1 MINTDICIGDLLNN
15 GSIVFFRLKPEPG
28 YPFVWI
34 SHNSSKV
41 IGYDGADVEKGLAF
55 TDIVFREDRFKVLSA
70 IEDSVQRGQDSSFES
85 GFRTICGS
93 GKTINVRAFFSIRN
107 NNGETC
113 VSGYMS
119 DTSGSSEISTR
130 LETILSTM
138 PGGMIEMDTE
148 CRIISANK
156 AIHEIYGYSSEELK
170 GKSLSILMDEHSGS
184 YVVDNFRRAA
194 INEALPTRFTHK
206 HLKKNGEVVYV
217 ELAWD
222 YVRGSKHSI
231 KGFMCSITDVT
242 DKKLSHDAMV
252 KQLKFLHH
260 ILESI
265 SNPFFVVDTETMDV
279 VISNSAAGGAT
290 NVKCYELL
298 HGKGK
303 ACFLDSLECP
313 LETVKTTRQPCVREQ
328 IHTQDDG
335 SKTYYEIH
343 GQPVFNEKGQV
354 VQMIEY
360 ALDITDRKK
369 TESELEKY
377 RNHLETLVKKRT
389 DELNKAN
396 RQLMEEID
404 ERIEKERQLVLA
416 ANVIENTI
424 EGITITDCFG
434 TIMQVNPA
442 FTEITGYTPDEV
454 IGKTPRILKSEKH
467 DEQFYHRMWD
477 SLIKKGNWSGE
488 IWNRRKNGDA
498 YPEWLSINAIRD
510 ELNNITHFVAVFH
523 DISEVKQGEE
533 KLKYQA
539 NHDTL
544 TGLPNR
550 QLFNDRLEMAIA
562 YAKRHNQKIAV
573 IFIDLDNFKNV
584 NDTLGHYVGD
594 ILLQKVAEILKS
606 CVRTEDTVA
615 RLGGDEFM
623 LILQDI
629 LSESNAVDTSR
640 RILSEFA
647 KPINIT
653 GNEFFINASLGI
665 TIYPD
670 DGEDVLTMVKNADL
684 AMYRVKETGKN
695 GYQLFTKNMNE
706 KVLSR
711 VNMEKELRKAVAAGD
726 FGVVY
731 QPKVSLLTGDITGAE
746 ALIRW
751 NRDGELIPPS
761 EFIPVAEETGH
772 IISIGRTVLIKACE
786 DAVKWQKMGFTDI
799 DVAVNLSAR
808 QFRDENLID
817 TVCSI
822 VKSTGIKPDLL
833 GLEITENTMMEDIQ
847 TTIIALAHLV
857 QQGIKISIDDFGTG
871 YSSLSYLKLF
881 PINILKV
888 DRQFIKDIPDDPDDI
903 AISTAI
909 INLAKGLNL
918 QVIAEGVET
927 QAQLDFCRERGCDEI
942 QGYFFSRPLSYD
954 EFIELLK
961 SGKKLL

>member
-1 MINTDICIGDLLNN
+1 MINTGECLADLLSKGN
-15 GSIVFFRLKPEPG
+15 IIFFRLKPETG
-28 YPFVWI
+28 YPFAWL
-34 SHNSSKV
+34 SMNSADI
-41 IGYDGADVEKGLAF
+41 IGYSEADIENGLCL
-55 TDIVFREDRFKVLSA
+55 TDIVFRDDRFSVLSTL
-70 IEDSVQRGQDSSFES
+70 EEKVQDEETACFES
-85 GFRTICGS
+85 GFRIICGS
-93 GKTINVRAFFSIRN
+93 GKIISVHSFFSI
-107 NNGETC
+107 TSDC
-113 VSGYMS
+113 ISGYMS
-119 DTSGSSEISTR
+119 DNSGSSEISAR

-148 CRIISANK
+148 CRIITANK
-156 AIHEIYGYSSEELK
+156 AIQEIYGYTAEELH
-170 GKSLSILMDEHSGS
+170 GQSLSILLEEHSGS
-184 YVVDNFRRAA
+184 FVMDNFRMAA
-194 INEALPTRFTHK
+194 ISEALPTRFTHR
-206 HLKKNGEVVYV
+206 HLKKDGETVYV

-222 YVRGSKHSI
+222 YIRDSKQRI
-231 KGFMCSITDVT
+231 KGFICSITDVT
-242 DKKLSHDAMV
+242 ERKKYEDELV
-252 KQLKFLHH
+252 KYRKH
-260 ILESI
+260 LES
-265 SNPFFVVDTETMDV
+265 
-279 VISNSAAGGAT
+279 
-290 NVKCYELL
+290 
-298 HGKGK
+298 
-303 ACFLDSLECP
+303 
-313 LETVKTTRQPCVREQ
+313 
-328 IHTQDDG
+328 
-335 SKTYYEIH
+335 
-343 GQPVFNEKGQV
+343 
-354 VQMIEY
+354 
-360 ALDITDRKK
+360 
-369 TESELEKY
+369 
-377 RNHLETLVKKRT
+377 LVEKRT
-389 DELNKAN
+389 NELNEAN
-396 RQLMEEID
+396 RQLMKEID
-404 ERIEKERQLVLA
+404 ERIEKERQLLLA
-416 ANVIENTI
+416 ASVIENTI

-434 TIMQVNPA
+434 TILQVNPA
-442 FTEITGYTPDEV
+442 FTQITGFTPEEA

-467 DEQFYHRMWD
+467 DEQFYSSMWQ
-477 SLIKKGNWSGE
+477 SLIKRGNWSGE

-498 YPEWLSINAIRD
+498 YPEWLSINAIKD
-510 ELNNITHFVAVFH
+510 ELGNITHFVAVFH

-562 YAKRHNQKIAV
+562 FAKRHSQKVAV

-594 ILLQKVAEILKS
+594 ILLQRVAETLKK

-629 LSESNAVDTSR
+629 LTESNAVETSR
-640 RILSEFA
+640 RILTEFA
-647 KPINIT
+647 KPININ

-706 KVLSR
+706 KVQTR
-711 VNMEKELRKAVAAGD
+711 VSMERELRKAVMSGE
-726 FGVVY
+726 FEVVY
-731 QPKVSLLTGDITGAE
+731 QPKVSLTTGMICGAE

-751 NRDGELIPPS
+751 NRDGQIISPQ
-761 EFIPVAEETGH
+761 EFIPIAEETGH
-772 IISIGRTVLIKACE
+772 IIAIGKFVLTKACG
-786 DAVKWQKMGFTDI
+786 DAVKWHKLGFKDI

-817 TVCSI
+817 TVCGI
-822 VKSTGIKPDLL
+822 VKETGIKPELL

-857 QQGIKISIDDFGTG
+857 QHGIKISIDDFGTG

-888 DRQFIKDIPDDPDDI
+888 DRQFIKDIPEDADDI

-918 QVIAEGVET
+918 HVIAEGVET
-927 QAQLDFCRERGCDEI
+927 QAQLDFCRERGCDGI
-942 QGYFFSRPLSYD
+942 QGFFFSKPLTFS
-954 EFIELLK
+954 EFVALLR

>member
-1 MINTDICIGDLLNN
+1 MINTGECLADLLSKGN
-15 GSIVFFRLKPEPG
+15 IIFFRLKPETG
-28 YPFVWI
+28 YPFAWL
-34 SHNSSKV
+34 SMNSADI
-41 IGYDGADVEKGLAF
+41 IGYSEADIENGLCL
-55 TDIVFREDRFKVLSA
+55 TDIVFRDDRFSVLSTL
-70 IEDSVQRGQDSSFES
+70 EEKVQDEETACFES
-85 GFRTICGS
+85 GFRIICGS
-93 GKTINVRAFFSIRN
+93 GKIISVHSFFSI
-107 NNGETC
+107 TSDC
-113 VSGYMS
+113 ISGYMS
-119 DTSGSSEISTR
+119 DNSGSSEISAR

-148 CRIISANK
+148 CRIITANK
-156 AIHEIYGYSSEELK
+156 AIQEIYGYTAEELH
-170 GKSLSILMDEHSGS
+170 GQSLSILLEEHSGS
-184 YVVDNFRRAA
+184 FVMDNFRMAA
-194 INEALPTRFTHK
+194 ISEALPTRFTHR
-206 HLKKNGEVVYV
+206 HLKKNGETVYV

-222 YVRGSKHSI
+222 YIRDSKQRI
-231 KGFMCSITDVT
+231 KGFICSITDVT
-242 DKKLSHDAMV
+242 ERKKYEDELV
-252 KQLKFLHH
+252 KYRKH
-260 ILESI
+260 LES
-265 SNPFFVVDTETMDV
+265 
-279 VISNSAAGGAT
+279 
-290 NVKCYELL
+290 
-298 HGKGK
+298 
-303 ACFLDSLECP
+303 
-313 LETVKTTRQPCVREQ
+313 
-328 IHTQDDG
+328 
-335 SKTYYEIH
+335 
-343 GQPVFNEKGQV
+343 
-354 VQMIEY
+354 
-360 ALDITDRKK
+360 
-369 TESELEKY
+369 
-377 RNHLETLVKKRT
+377 LVEKRT
-389 DELNKAN
+389 NELNEAN
-396 RQLMEEID
+396 RQLMKEID
-404 ERIEKERQLVLA
+404 ERIEKERQLLLA
-416 ANVIENTI
+416 ASVIENTI

-434 TIMQVNPA
+434 TILQVNPA
-442 FTEITGYTPDEV
+442 FTQITGFTPEEA

-467 DEQFYHRMWD
+467 DEQFYSSMWQ
-477 SLIKKGNWSGE
+477 SLIKRGNWSGE

-498 YPEWLSINAIRD
+498 YPEWLSINAIKD
-510 ELNNITHFVAVFH
+510 ELGNITHFVAVFH

-562 YAKRHNQKIAV
+562 FAKRHSQKVAV

-594 ILLQKVAEILKS
+594 ILLQRVAETLKK

-629 LSESNAVDTSR
+629 LTESNAVETSR
-640 RILSEFA
+640 RILTEFA
-647 KPINIT
+647 KPININ

-706 KVLSR
+706 KVQTR
-711 VNMEKELRKAVAAGD
+711 VSMERELRKAVMSGE
-726 FGVVY
+726 FEVVY
-731 QPKVSLLTGDITGAE
+731 QPKVSLTTGMICGAE

-751 NRDGELIPPS
+751 NRDGQIISPQ
-761 EFIPVAEETGH
+761 EFIPIAEETGH
-772 IISIGRTVLIKACE
+772 IIAIGKFVLTKACG
-786 DAVKWQKMGFTDI
+786 DAVKWHKLGFKDI

-817 TVCSI
+817 TVCGI
-822 VKSTGIKPDLL
+822 VKETGIKPELL

-857 QQGIKISIDDFGTG
+857 QHGIKISIDDFGTG

-888 DRQFIKDIPDDPDDI
+888 DRQFIKDIPEDADDI

-918 QVIAEGVET
+918 HVIAEGVET
-927 QAQLDFCRERGCDEI
+927 QAQLDFCRERGCDGI
-942 QGYFFSRPLSYD
+942 QGFFFSKPLTFS
-954 EFIELLK
+954 EFVALLR

>member
-1 MINTDICIGDLLNN
+1 MINTGECLADLLSKGN
-15 GSIVFFRLKPEPG
+15 IIFFRLKPETG
-28 YPFVWI
+28 YPFAWL
-34 SHNSSKV
+34 SQNSKDI
-41 IGYDGADVEKGLAF
+41 IGYSQNDIAEGLCL
-55 TDIVFREDRFKVLSA
+55 TDIVFRDDRFSVLA
-70 IEDSVQRGQDSSFES
+70 TLDAKAQDEETACFES
-85 GFRTICGS
+85 DFRIICGS
-93 GKTINVRAFFSIRN
+93 GKSISVQAFFSI
-107 NNGETC
+107 TPDC
-113 VSGYMS
+113 ITGYMS
-119 DTSGSSEISTR
+119 DNSGSSEISAR

-148 CRIISANK
+148 CRIITANK
-156 AIHEIYGYSSEELK
+156 AIQEIYGYTSDELR
-170 GKSLSILMDEHSGS
+170 GQSLSILLEEHSGGF
-184 YVVDNFRRAA
+184 VMDNFRMAA
-194 INEALPTRFTHK
+194 ISEALPTRFTHR
-206 HLKKNGEVVYV
+206 HLKKDGETVYV

-222 YVRGSKHSI
+222 YIRDSKHRI
-231 KGFMCSITDVT
+231 KGFICSITDVT
-242 DKKLSHDAMV
+242 ERKKYEDELV
-252 KQLKFLHH
+252 KYRKH
-260 ILESI
+260 LES
-265 SNPFFVVDTETMDV
+265 
-279 VISNSAAGGAT
+279 
-290 NVKCYELL
+290 
-298 HGKGK
+298 
-303 ACFLDSLECP
+303 
-313 LETVKTTRQPCVREQ
+313 
-328 IHTQDDG
+328 
-335 SKTYYEIH
+335 
-343 GQPVFNEKGQV
+343 
-354 VQMIEY
+354 
-360 ALDITDRKK
+360 
-369 TESELEKY
+369 
-377 RNHLETLVKKRT
+377 LVEKRT
-389 DELNKAN
+389 NELNEAN
-396 RQLMEEID
+396 RQLMKEID
-404 ERIEKERQLVLA
+404 ERIEKERQLLLA
-416 ANVIENTI
+416 ASVIENTI

-434 TIMQVNPA
+434 TILQVNPA
-442 FTEITGYTPDEV
+442 FTQITGFTPQEA

-467 DEQFYHRMWD
+467 DEQFYQNMWH

-498 YPEWLSINAIRD
+498 YPEWLSINAIKD
-510 ELNNITHFVAVFH
+510 ELGNITHFVAVFH

-562 YAKRHNQKIAV
+562 FAKRHSQKVAV

-594 ILLQKVAEILKS
+594 ILLQRVAETLKK

-629 LSESNAVDTSR
+629 LTESNAVETSR
-640 RILSEFA
+640 RILTEFA
-647 KPINIT
+647 KPININ

-706 KVLSR
+706 KVQTR
-711 VNMEKELRKAVAAGD
+711 VSMERDLRKAVMSGEFD
-726 FGVVY
+726 VVY
-731 QPKVSLLTGDITGAE
+731 QPKVSLSTGMICGAE

-751 NRDGELIPPS
+751 HRDGQTISPQ

-772 IISIGRTVLIKACE
+772 IIPIGRFVLTKACG
-786 DAVKWQKMGFTDI
+786 DAVKWHKLGFKDI
-799 DVAVNLSAR
+799 GIAVNLSAR
-808 QFRDENLID
+808 QFRDENLIN
-817 TVCSI
+817 TVCGI
-822 VKSTGIKPDLL
+822 VKATGIKPELL

-888 DRQFIKDIPDDPDDI
+888 DRQFIKDIPEDTDDI

-927 QAQLDFCRERGCDEI
+927 QAQLDFCREHGCDGI
-942 QGYFFSRPLSYD
+942 QGFYFSQPLTFS
-954 EFIELLK
+954 EFVALLR